1 MEFITLQDV
10 LNGIAARITPRPHHK
25 EETKFQ
31 NDIFSVQTTEFWNN
45 SIPQIGDEQRFSD
58 AARSLHK
65 ALHHATVFPKWYK
78 YDKEKEFEVSS
89 DAAAIEGG
97 KLLTKATGLSA
108 KLMENRS
115 KHIRFCEV
123 NMWNPATATVGF
135 NMDDMWPPRTAF
147 LSNIEIGFDRAELVN
162 FLNENN
168 VAHSLGRRA
177 APAIEP
183 MTPAAVVTLPP
194 AEAPIL
200 HQKEA
205 EQSTKHRIGN
215 RTASILDAEI
225 GEAKKLAINP
235 DDKSSV
241 WTELVKMAEKKIGCL
256 LGMDGKDIKYQSG
269 DGVLFFKK
277 RSLNERMNRAFK
289 KRSLNERM
297 NRAAT
302 H

>member
-1 MEFITLQDV
+1 MLPGLYI
-10 LNGIAARITPRPHHK
+10 
-25 EETKFQ
+25 
-31 NDIFSVQTTEFWNN
+31 
-45 SIPQIGDEQRFSD
+45 
-58 AARSLHK
+58 K

-277 RSLNERMNRAFK
+277 RSLNERMNRAATPLRRTTTHSTAPLSVNRRLK
-289 KRSLNERM
+289 MTMNTLNNAAM
-297 NRAAT
+297 QKGIHNANRHDSAT
-302 H
+302 PARR